1 MSALLTLLAL
11 PVFLQPVAE
20 EPSRLMA
27 LQVPAEHAPIPMTC
41 RELAC
46 ADGGP
51 QLEFAKAAP
60 RRELPGQ
67 PRRGQRLRAP
77 TSRNSWVA
85 TEFND
90 ARVGARYGVQAWQ
103 DADTQL
109 RVELG
114 TGLRWRPYADNGSA
128 SQGLVARGQFDLQ
141 HRLGE
146 RTRLSQRTWFET
158 GNEAR
163 YLRSALGLTM
173 QLKPQL
179 SWQTEVELR
188 HHATHGGPEQ
198 TRTESRTQLRY
209 RF

>member
-1 MSALLTLLAL
+1 MSAVLTLLIL
-11 PVFLQPVAE
+11 PVFLQPVTE
-20 EPSRLMA
+20 DPSRPVA
-27 LQVPAEHAPIPMTC
+27 LQVPAEYAPIPMHC

-46 ADGGP
+46 TGAGP
-51 QLEFAKAAP
+51 RLAFAETTP
-60 RRELPGQ
+60 RRDLPGQ

-90 ARVGARYGVQAWQ
+90 SRLGARYGVQAWH

-109 RVELG
+109 RVEVG

-128 SQGLVARGQFDLQ
+128 SQGLVARGQVDLQ

-158 GNEAR
+158 GNNAR
-163 YLRSALGLTM
+163 YLRSAIGLTM
-173 QLKPQL
+173 QLQPQL

-188 HHATHGGPEQ
+188 HHATHGGTEQ